1 MKSLHRALLISV
13 AVLIAGPAG
22 AAPGYLL
29 NKSIT
34 VSYATTIPGK
44 RADGSSVR
52 GSRVS
57 VRTIYISSAGRVFA
71 RIFRRDGKQSQSKDA
86 GPGETGNTLRFAGDN
101 LVGVMKFPSGAA
113 QMTISFGGSGQSCN
127 ASIVA
132 GRESGR
138 PIRWK
143 GVDGI
148 MNEQTGPVTFSN
160 VTCSIAP
167 GNAFGG
173 NQG

>member
-1 MKSLHRALLISV
+1 MKILRSLCLTSLAALVSS
-13 AVLIAGPAG
+13 PAL
-22 AAPGYLL
+22 AAPAWLL

-44 RADGSSVR
+44 RSDGAPVR

-57 VRTIYISSAGRVFA
+57 VRTIYVSSAGRIFA
-71 RIFRRDGKQSQSKDA
+71 RVLRRDGNLSQQKEA
-86 GPGETGNTLRFAGDN
+86 GPGETGNTVRIAGDT

-113 QMTISFGGSGQSCN
+113 QMIISFGGGGQSCS

-138 PIRWK
+138 PIQWK
-143 GVDGI
+143 GVDG
-148 MNEQTGPVTFSN
+148 MMRQATGPVSFSN
-160 VTCSIAP
+160 VTCSIVS

-173 NQG
+173 QG

>member
-1 MKSLHRALLISV
+1 MKILRCISLAGF
-13 AVLIAGPAG
+13 ATLIASPAL
-22 AAPGYLL
+22 AAPAHLL

-44 RADGSSVR
+44 RADGSAVR

-57 VRTIYISSAGRVFA
+57 VRTIYISSAGRIFT
-71 RIFRRDGKQSQSKDA
+71 RILRRDGSQSQQKDF
-86 GPGETGNTLRFAGDN
+86 GPGETGGALRFAGDT

-113 QMTISFGGSGQSCN
+113 QMTISFGGSGQSCS
-127 ASIVA
+127 ASIIA
-132 GRESGR
+132 GREGGR

-143 GVDGI
+143 GVDGM
-148 MNEQTGPVTFSN
+148 MNEQTGPVSFSN
-160 VTCSIAP
+160 VTCSITS

-173 NQG
+173 QG